1 MGVRSD
7 DLVFVIV
14 GGEEV
19 VYCFFGSLEGGKCL
33 TPCVVIENDDAVD
46 LQKFVDKDCVEHD

>member
-1 MGVRSD
+1 M
-7 DLVFVIV
+7 IV